1 MVFVIDPFSKI
12 DEIRYCGRLLFN
24 GCFFIMIV
32 NKIEIVSKGQSG
44 SPEKESINP
53 PSKSVSVLF

>member
-12 DEIRYCGRLLFN
+12 DEIWNCSWLLFN

-32 NKIEIVSKGQSG
+32 NKVEIVSKGQSG